1 MRYFQENTSYDEKT
15 YIENMSDDDRD
26 IDIESDV
33 STKICYVQYFVNN
46 ANDLFFI
53 CTGWKRFRH
62 TIAKQRLNEWN
73 TTFFTG
79 KNSLLLY

>member
-33 STKICYVQYFVNN
+33 STKICQVQYFVNN
-46 ANDLFFI
+46 TIDLFFYLH
-53 CTGWKRFRH
+53 RME
-62 TIAKQRLNEWN
+62 TIQTHDRKTEAQRMEHNI
-73 TTFFTG
+73 FHR
-79 KNSLLLY
+79 